1 MRRVAIVTVLSG
13 ALAAGVLAAGP
24 AAQAQTKPADNLG
37 KAVTTTNQG
46 ALSKKDLISEAQLS
60 GQPLTAKEKAS
71 VQAAEAC
78 RYYQRTHGYKSKS
91 NGKWIIAVTNRL
103 TWCYNGSYVTRYRA
117 NFKAYTYNKYKFVWK
132 GWAKK
137 KVTHPS
143 NWAYATSY
151 AQGAFYYTGNKHT
164 YKPYANVRGYRNGA
178 YTFAYG
184 G

>member
-24 AAQAQTKPADNLG
+24 AAQAETKPADRLG
-37 KAVTTTNQG
+37 KEVTTTSQG
-46 ALSKKDLISEAQLS
+46 ALSKKDLISEAQTS

-71 VQAAEAC
+71 VQAAEYC
-78 RYYQRTHGYKSKS
+78 RYYQRTRGRKAS

-103 TWCYNGSYVTRYRA
+103 TWCYNGYTVTRYRA
-117 NFKAYTYNKYKFVWK
+117 NFKAYTYNKYKWVWK
-132 GWAKK
+132 GWVLK

-151 AQGAFYYTGNKHT
+151 AQGAFRYTGNGYT
-164 YKPYANVRGYRNGA
+164 YKPYVIIRGYKNGA
-178 YTFAYG
+178 YKYKYG

>member
-24 AAQAQTKPADNLG
+24 AAQAETKPADKFG
-37 KAVTTTNQG
+37 KEVTTTSQE
-46 ALSKKDLISEAQLS
+46 ALSKKDLISEAQTS
-60 GQPLTAKEKAS
+60 GQPLTAAEKYS
-71 VQAAEAC
+71 VQAAEYC
-78 RYYQRTHGYKSKS
+78 RTYTRIRGYKAS

-103 TWCYNGSYVTRYRA
+103 NWCYNGSYVTRYRA
-117 NFKAYTYNKYKFVWK
+117 SYKAYTYNKYKWVWK
-132 GWAKK
+132 GWAMK

-151 AQGAFYYTGNKHT
+151 AQGAFRYTGNGKT
-164 YKPYANVRGYRNGA
+164 YKPYVIIRGYKNGA
-178 YTFAYG
+178 YKWKAG